1 VAVSVS
7 VFKTAVSANSIS
19 SPFLVLIPRLIRRVA
34 DEARGH
40 RDEMGTI
47 HFLKRLNK
55 YLDNSGEAYGN
66 TLLC

>member
-1 VAVSVS
+1 
-7 VFKTAVSANSIS
+7 
-19 SPFLVLIPRLIRRVA
+19 LIRRVA

-55 YLDNSGEAYGN
+55 YLDNSGEANGN